1 MPRCDKRIAR
11 VLPRGNAAENEAF
24 GQLPRNV
31 LHRVDR
37 EIRAF
42 IEERLLDFFDEEA
55 FAANLGERA
64 ILNAVPARDDAELA
78 GLEARL
84 GGAQARDESPA
95 LREREHR
102 APGGINQW
110 AGGHLPGGEPTGLES
125 QAPRA
130 ACGERACGH
139 NGQPAVFCRVPRDR
153 FGVVFLAVVTAAL
166 CGLARPAEA
175 KPAASTPDP
184 MSIEVPGFSD
194 AYYYKP
200 RTKSSRPI
208 ILYLHGRGGNAFE
221 DCRKWAR
228 VAQMF
233 GWVVCP
239 QGPAPTD
246 SGGRTWNNDADA
258 AKRIVDATVAALKD
272 KYKRRVRT
280 RGDILIGF
288 SEGAFVAQQVGLRD
302 PTHWNKW
309 LILAAND
316 RYWFGDCAQLLEQN
330 RAKIRRVFLF
340 TGENDQ
346 VADNTKRAGD
356 MLREAHIRVKVKIVP
371 GLGHEVPA
379 DQMITNYRRPLRW
392 LVAAK

>member
-1 MPRCDKRIAR
+1 
-11 VLPRGNAAENEAF
+11 
-24 GQLPRNV
+24 
-31 LHRVDR
+31 
-37 EIRAF
+37 
-42 IEERLLDFFDEEA
+42 
-55 FAANLGERA
+55 
-64 ILNAVPARDDAELA
+64 
-78 GLEARL
+78 
-84 GGAQARDESPA
+84 
-95 LREREHR
+95 
-102 APGGINQW
+102 
-110 AGGHLPGGEPTGLES
+110 
-125 QAPRA
+125 
-130 ACGERACGH
+130 
-139 NGQPAVFCRVPRDR
+139 
-153 FGVVFLAVVTAAL
+153 
-166 CGLARPAEA
+166 
-175 KPAASTPDP
+175 

-200 RTKSSRPI
+200 RTKSSSPI

-228 VAQMF
+228 VARMF

-239 QGPAPTD
+239 QGPAPTET
-246 SGGRTWNNDADA
+246 GGRTWNNDADA
-258 AKRIVDATVAALKD
+258 ARRIVDATVAALKE

-302 PTHWNKW
+302 PTHWNRW

-316 RYWFGDCAQLLEQN
+316 HYWFGDAAQLLEQN
-330 RAKIRRVFLF
+330 RGKIRRVFLF

-346 VADNTKRAGD
+346 VADNTKRAAD
-356 MLREAHIRVKVKIVP
+356 MLRGAHIRVKVKIVP